1 MSLSRVLSCP
11 VPCLPAN
18 PTGLTGQQGYLW
30 RRATPAVWE
39 SPLCPLAPS
48 PPAGALLT
56 QAARAEAVVGPRLW
70 LGLVAVEDLL
80 HQLLHGEA

>member
-1 MSLSRVLSCP
+1 MEESHTSCLAEP
-11 VPCLPAN
+11 LPRPQGALPTQALRLPPPCP
-18 PTGLTGQQGYLW
+18 Q
-30 RRATPAVWE
+30 
-39 SPLCPLAPS
+39 
-48 PPAGALLT
+48 GALLT